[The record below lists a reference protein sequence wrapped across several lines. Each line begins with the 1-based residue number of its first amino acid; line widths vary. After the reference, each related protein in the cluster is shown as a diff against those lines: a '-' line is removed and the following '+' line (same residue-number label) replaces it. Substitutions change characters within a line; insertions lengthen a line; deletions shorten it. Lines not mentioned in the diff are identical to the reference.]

1 MRHGALLHYW
11 FPAYDAEFAKFSVGS
26 ILLLRI
32 AEAAAAH
39 GVDLVD
45 LGKGT
50 DPYKERL
57 MNRSVKLQE
66 GCVELPSVAALGR
79 TMRRFAEKSAAE
91 NRAAASLLQLPLRAL
106 RRLERHRRFR

>member
-1 MRHGALLHYW
+1 GIPDGFSVPWTRALLRRVCSTRAGTFAGVCSTLRIGGRLAAVHVGMRHGALLHYW

-50 DPYKERL
+50 DPYK
-57 MNRSVKLQE
+57 
-66 GCVELPSVAALGR
+66 
-79 TMRRFAEKSAAE
+79 
-91 NRAAASLLQLPLRAL
+91 
-106 RRLERHRRFR
+106 